1 MHEEV
6 TINQLIEELEDKRK
20 RALLMGGEE
29 KIHRHHESGFYTARE
44 RIEKLL
50 DAGSFIE
57 FGALSHST
65 FPGAEEKSAADGMVC
80 GVGKIEGRPVVVE
93 AIDKTVFAGTE
104 GEVHLRKSEAL
115 HEYA

>member
-57 FGALSHST
+57 FGALSIPR
-65 FPGAEEKSAADGMVC
+65 FLVQKKRVLPMEWYAELEKLKDG
-80 GVGKIEGRPVVVE
+80 
-93 AIDKTVFAGTE
+93 
-104 GEVHLRKSEAL
+104 L
-115 HEYA
+115 